1 MSVQHFC
8 DYERPVLLQQ
18 SDYRSA
24 TARSHHFKTASDRNF
39 VGKNSRTLCD
49 LFSYGAQPLK
59 NLLVSESKDQLR
71 YKINSGRNDRQE
83 LAQNLESVHFIN
95 RHADTINSHTVI
107 IPIDNYRKTEIQP
120 FTKQIPEPF
129 VHTNTSSLKME
140 TQWKEP
146 LLANSGFHR

>member
-1 MSVQHFC
+1 MSGQHFI
-8 DYERPVLLQQ
+8 DYERPVLLQK

-24 TARSHHFKTASDRNF
+24 TMRSHHFKTSSDRNF

-49 LFSYGAQPLK
+49 LISYGSQPLK

-83 LAQNLESVHFIN
+83 LSQNLKSVHYIN
-95 RHADTINSHTVI
+95 RHAATINAHAVI
-107 IPIDNYRKTEIQP
+107 RPIDFYRKNEIKP
-120 FTKQIPEPF
+120 FTKQLPEPF
-129 VHTNTSSLKME
+129 VHTNTSSLEIE

-146 LLANSGFHR
+146 LLANSGFYR